1 VPAPQVGN
9 GTGTADL
16 GQTIQTGDAA
26 VVAKLDELKVA
37 VLLLANAP
45 RSVTVSAP
53 DPVAAVGKVLSD
65 IGRASL
71 KRAKI

>member
-1 VPAPQVGN
+1 
-9 GTGTADL
+9 
-16 GQTIQTGDAA
+16 

-37 VLLLANAP
+37 VLLLANSP

-53 DPVAAVGKVLSD
+53 DPVAAVGQVLSD

-71 KRAKI
+71 RRAKL